1 VLDPTSPQ
9 GVDTVRNRSKKG
21 AALVAAV
28 ATALLMAACSSDD
41 DSGGSNANSN
51 EPVSLTVGTFGTFG
65 YTQAKLYDEYMQ
77 LHPNVHITERHVEQG
92 GPYAQALFQQLG
104 AGSGAPDVAA
114 IEEGSIGQA
123 MKIADKFNDLKA
135 IGPNTDGR
143 WLDWKTARATTPD
156 GKLIGYGTDIGP
168 QAICY
173 RKDLFAKA
181 GLPSD
186 PAAVAPL
193 FASWDSYFNTGKQF
207 ITKSDVA
214 WFDSASQIFNAMY
227 NQLPVGFSDKNNN
240 LVIET
245 NTDLHN
251 AWNTVSAAVKD
262 GLSAKLPAFSDEWNA
277 GFQKGTFAT
286 EACPSWMLGVI
297 KGGAGEKNA
306 GKWAVADAFPGG
318 GGNWGGSYLTVPS
331 QTKHP
336 KEAAELAAW
345 LTAPE
350 QQIKAFKAAG
360 TFPSQVQALTS
371 PDLLS
376 FKDDYFGGAEVGKIF
391 GERAQAIT
399 EAQWK
404 GPNDLA
410 IQDNA
415 ASPALQAVEQGKTAD
430 QGWAQF
436 VDEAKRIAEGG

>member
-1 VLDPTSPQ
+1 M
-9 GVDTVRNRSKKG
+9 RNRSTRS

-28 ATALLMAACSSDD
+28 AAAMVLAACSSDD
-41 DSGGSNANSN
+41 DSESAGASNA
-51 EPVSLTVGTFGTFG
+51 PADLIVGTFGTFG
-65 YTQAKLYDEYMQ
+65 YKEAGLYDEYMQ
-77 LHPNVHITERHVEQG
+77 LHPNIKITERHVEQG

-114 IEEGSIGQA
+114 VEEGSMGQA
-123 MKIADKFNDLKA
+123 LKIADKFNDLKQ
-135 IGPNTDGR
+135 IGPDVSGR

-168 QAICY
+168 EAICF
-173 RKDLFAKA
+173 RQDLFKQA
-181 GLPSD
+181 GLPSA
-186 PAAVAPL
+186 PADVAPL

-207 ITKSDVA
+207 IANSDAA
-214 WFDSASQIFNAMY
+214 WFDGAALIFNAMY
-227 NQLPVGFSDKNNN
+227 NQLPEGFSDRDNN
-240 LVIET
+240 LIIES
-245 NTDLHN
+245 NTGLRT
-251 AWNTVSAAVKD
+251 AWNQVSQAIKD

-277 GFQKGTFAT
+277 GFKKGAFAT
-286 EACPSWMLGVI
+286 MACPSWMLGVI
-297 KGGAGEKNA
+297 KGNAGDANA

-318 GGNWGGSYLTVPS
+318 GGNWGGSYLTVPA

-360 TFPSQVQALTS
+360 TFPSQVEALS
-371 PDLLS
+371 NPELLGAT
-376 FKDDYFGGAEVGKIF
+376 DDYFGGAEIGKLF
-391 GERAQAIT
+391 GERAKAIT

-404 GPNDLA
+404 GPNDLS

-415 ASPALQAVEQGKTAD
+415 ASPALQAIEQGKSAD
-430 QGWAQF
+430 EGWNQF
-436 VDEAKRIAEGG
+436 VTEAKRIAGSG

>member
-1 VLDPTSPQ
+1 M
-9 GVDTVRNRSKKG
+9 RNRFKRS
-21 AALVAAV
+21 AALAAIVAAAMV
-28 ATALLMAACSSDD
+28 LAACSSDD
-41 DSGGSNANSN
+41 DSDQAASSN
-51 EPVSLTVGTFGTFG
+51 EPVKLVVGTFGTFG
-65 YTQAKLYDEYMQ
+65 YTQAGLYDEYMR
-77 LHPNVHITERHVEQG
+77 LHPNIKITERHVEQG
-92 GPYAQALFQQLG
+92 GPYTQALFQQLG

-135 IGPNTDGR
+135 VGPNVDGR
-143 WLDWKTARATTPD
+143 WVEWKTARATTPD

-173 RKDLFAKA
+173 REDLFEKA

-186 PAAVAPL
+186 PAEVAPL
-193 FASWDSYFNTGKQF
+193 FATWDTYFGTGKQF
-207 ITKSDVA
+207 VAESNAA

-227 NQLPVGFSDKNNN
+227 NQLPLGFSDRNNN
-240 LVIET
+240 LIIES
-245 NTDLHN
+245 NTELRN
-251 AWNTVSAAVKD
+251 AWNQVSAAVKD

-297 KGGAGEKNA
+297 KGAAGDANA

-318 GGNWGGSYLTVPS
+318 GGNWGGSYLTVPT

-336 KEAAELAAW
+336 KEAADLAAW

-360 TFPSQVQALTS
+360 TFPSQVQALSS

-376 FKDDYFGGAEVGKIF
+376 FKDAYFGGAEVGKIF
-391 GERAQAIT
+391 GTRAQAIT

-415 ASPALQAVEQGKTAD
+415 ASPALQAVEQGATAD
-430 QGWAQF
+430 EGWEQF
-436 VDEAKRIAEGG
+436 VNEAKRIAGSG